1 MRIARE
7 ETATA
12 YLTEALLLLM
22 ERKPF
27 AEISVTELCTKA
39 GVTRVSFYRNFA
51 SKEDILAKHVRR
63 ITDEWLVESGISY
76 SENELPD
83 YFLVLLTHMDEHRA
97 LCEALNRAGLMH
109 LIQAE
114 FNRVFQAVHAG
125 EYDPYKSAFHAGG
138 VFNVYLTWL
147 EGGCRETPAELSAR
161 LATILER

>member
-7 ETATA
+7 ETAAA
-12 YLTEALLLLM
+12 YITEALLLLM

-27 AEISVTELCTKA
+27 AEISITELCAKA
-39 GVTRVSFYRNFA
+39 GVTRVSFYRNFE

-63 ITDEWLVESGISY
+63 ITEDWLAESGISY
-76 SENELPD
+76 AENELAD
-83 YFLVLLTHMDEHRA
+83 YFLTLLAHMDEHRE
-97 LCEALNRAGLMH
+97 LCEALHRAGLIH
-109 LIQAE
+109 LVQAE
-114 FNRVFQAVHAG
+114 FNRVFQVVHAD